1 MPDFGHETGG
11 KSSIFI
17 GSVAASNIRSA
28 VPSQSFCVSVR
39 PFDSFPIAPSARKVP
54 GNGISV
60 ARGTALKTGSDIT
73 SIQYLRAIAAI
84 SVLCFH
90 VCETYGLDFKSGA
103 AGVDIFFVISGFI
116 MWVTTDG
123 RSLGPQEFMW
133 RRLMRIVPLYW
144 IATAAT
150 FIIAVLK
157 PQFFFDTNSSMENLI
172 GSLFFVPL
180 MKDEALHPVVEQG
193 WTLSYEMFFYLI
205 FSISLL
211 LPEFRRLWL
220 LMAAFVTIVIAH
232 YLLPLGYFSVFTQ
245 PVILEFAAGIIIGH
259 LWKQGFRLPFSAAI
273 GLMIVAVA
281 LLVASDPLIH
291 LERAIRWGIPAMLLL
306 SGAVFAER
314 ERGVPQ
320 LAFLHFLGDASYS
333 IYVWHVLMGVLATAL
348 LLRIGVPHGTQP
360 VFIALGSLAF
370 TIVCY
375 LFIERPILRKTRSAR
390 PRPA

>member
-1 MPDFGHETGG
+1 M
-11 KSSIFI
+11 
-17 GSVAASNIRSA
+17 
-28 VPSQSFCVSVR
+28 
-39 PFDSFPIAPSARKVP
+39 
-54 GNGISV
+54 
-60 ARGTALKTGSDIT
+60 KTGSDIK

-133 RRLMRIVPLYW
+133 RRLVRIVPLYW

-150 FIIAVLK
+150 FVVAVLK
-157 PQFFFDTNSSMENLI
+157 PQFFFDTNSSIENLI
-172 GSLFFVPL
+172 GSLFFVPF

-211 LPEFRRLWL
+211 LPEFRRLWF
-220 LMAAFVTIVIAH
+220 LMMALMTIVIGH
-232 YLLPLGYFSVFTQ
+232 YLLPSGYLSVFTQ
-245 PVILEFAAGIIIGH
+245 PVILEFAAGIVIGR
-259 LWKQGFRLPFSAAI
+259 LWKQGFRLPFAAAI
-273 GLMIVAVA
+273 GLMIVGVV

-291 LERAIRWGIPAMLLL
+291 LERAVRWGIPAVLLL

-320 LAFLHFLGDASYS
+320 LAFPHFLGDASYS
-333 IYVWHVLMGVLATAL
+333 IYVWHVLTGILVTAL
-348 LLRIGVPHGTQP
+348 LLRVGVPHNMQP
-360 VFIALGSLAF
+360 APIAVGSLAF
-370 TIVCY
+370 AIVCY
-375 LFIERPILRKTRSAR
+375 VCIERPIQRKMRSSR
-390 PRPA
+390 PRPVYRN

>member
-1 MPDFGHETGG
+1 
-11 KSSIFI
+11 
-17 GSVAASNIRSA
+17 
-28 VPSQSFCVSVR
+28 
-39 PFDSFPIAPSARKVP
+39 
-54 GNGISV
+54 
-60 ARGTALKTGSDIT
+60 LKIGSDIT
-73 SIQYLRAIAAI
+73 SLQYLRAIAAI

-90 VCETYGLDFKSGA
+90 VSETYGLDFKAGA

-133 RRLMRIVPLYW
+133 RRLIRIVPLYW

-150 FIIAVLK
+150 FVVAVLK
-157 PQFFFDTNSSMENLI
+157 PQFFFDTNSSLDNLV
-172 GSLFFVPL
+172 GSLLFVPV

-211 LPEFRRLWL
+211 LPEFRRLWF
-220 LMAAFVTIVIAH
+220 LMAALVSVVIAH
-232 YLLPLGYFSVFTQ
+232 YLLPPGYIQVFTQ
-245 PVILEFAAGIIIGH
+245 PVILEFAAGIIIGR
-259 LWKQGFRLPFSAAI
+259 LWKQGFRLPFHVAI
-273 GLMIVAVA
+273 GFMIAGVA
-281 LLVASDPLIH
+281 LLVAGDPLTH
-291 LERAIRWGIPAMLLL
+291 LERAVRWGVPAVLLL

-314 ERGVPQ
+314 ERGVPK

-333 IYVWHVLMGVLATAL
+333 IYVWHVLTGILVTAL
-348 LLRIGVPHGTQP
+348 LLRIGIPHGMQP

-375 LFIERPILRKTRSAR
+375 VCIERSIQRKMRSSR
-390 PRPA
+390 PRPAYRG